1 MRNLFLVL
9 FTLLLTSAFAQMP
22 ETADSVY
29 WSAKFCDTAENTLE
43 AHLTQWT
50 WNGNVGDCIQPSIE
64 FATGTNMCD
73 QLYPEIWLFDSYDCC
88 CKVASLPGS
97 EAVWTG
103 FMDSDCPAYLDSIGF
118 IYNDPD
124 YINWTSL
131 SEMDLELDGI
141 YIDMYGRQYIAPPK
155 GISIMNRK
163 TYIRL
168 N

>member
-1 MRNLFLVL
+1 MKKF
-9 FTLLLTSAFAQMP
+9 LLLTLIAISSISLSQMP
-22 ETADSVY
+22 NTADSIY
-29 WSAKFCDTAENTLE
+29 WAVKFCDTSETVE
-43 AHLTQWT
+43 
-50 WNGNVGDCIQPSIE
+50 DCYESSYTYNSNLGCYM
-64 FATGTNMCD
+64 AGTNGPGMCEA
-73 QLYPEIWLFDSYDCC
+73 LWPAIWIFDSYDCC

-97 EAVWTG
+97 EAVWNG

-124 YINWTSL
+124 YVNWTSL
-131 SEMDLELDGI
+131 DELDLELNGM

-155 GISIMNRK
+155 GISIMNKK

>member
-64 FATGTNMCD
+64 FATAFYDEETGNVS
-73 QLYPEIWLFDSYDCC
+73 LYLVDTYECC
-88 CKVASLPGS
+88 CQIASAPGS
-97 EAVWTG
+97 EAVWTF
-103 FMDSDCPAYLDSIGF
+103 FMGSPCQTYLDSIGF

-124 YINWTSL
+124 YVNWTSL

-141 YIDMYGRQYIAPPK
+141 YIDMLGIQYTIPPK
-155 GISIMNRK
+155 GLSIMNK
-163 TYIRL
+163 TKYIRL